1 MIKPFRKRVI
11 GALIIAEC
19 REDNYHK
26 VERVLNREVL
36 LALRE
41 KQVPVK

>member
-19 REDNYHK
+19 SEDNYHK
-26 VERVLNREVL
+26 VERTLNREVL
-36 LALRE
+36 IALRE
-41 KQVPVK
+41 KNIPVK